1 MFGWRAKNSG
11 EVKDAIRFA
20 ERILPSSGEV
30 EDLLAN
36 LSEVRGRPMILL
48 SAPLDQSVSGVLI
61 CTKQADYI
69 GVSEH
74 ASPERTCAIICHEV
88 AHALL
93 GHDHADSLSKS
104 LIDTG
109 LLNGIDPKLVDA
121 VVAGRQAY
129 AHTSE
134 ADAETVATHISVELR
149 RRVMR
154 GGHTYYD
161 ELWR

>member
-1 MFGWRAKNSG
+1 MFGWRAKSSH
-11 EVKDAIRFA
+11 EVSDAIRSA
-20 ERILPSSGEV
+20 ERILPASGEV
-30 EDLLAN
+30 EDLLVN
-36 LSEVRGRPMILL
+36 LSEVRGRPMKLI

-61 CTKQADYI
+61 CTKKADYI

-93 GHDHADSLSKS
+93 GHDHEKSLSKS
-104 LIDTG
+104 LVETG
-109 LLNGIDPKLVDA
+109 LLDGLDPKLVNA

-129 AHTSE
+129 SHSLE
-134 ADAETVATHISVELR
+134 ADAETVATHISVALR